1 MVTKECSGFAKC
13 DDFGVRRRIEV
24 CDVSVISAAD
34 DFAIENDHGANG
46 DFSDFERALGAAK
59 RFVHPQFVG
68 DRCQMLAGVLHW
80 AD

>member
-1 MVTKECSGFAKC
+1 MVTKECSRFAQR
-13 DDFGVRRRIEV
+13 DNLGVRSRIGV
-24 CDVSVISAAD
+24 SDVSVISPAD
-34 DFAIENDHGANG
+34 DFAVENDHGTNG